1 MRISCLHSLIYSS
14 HNIGRNQIVLL
25 LSLFST
31 LSIIS
36 SLAFLIS
43 YSTMEL
49 ALFFIFLLFIFPF
62 VLLVTKT
69 RRRSSGRLPPGSL
82 GIPMIGQSLGLLRAM
97 RANTA
102 EKWIEERASKYGP
115 ISKLTLFG
123 LPTVFIHGQAANKF
137 MFTSDT
143 LNSQQP
149 QSISALLGKRNL
161 LELSGEDHKRVRGA
175 IMTFLKPEVLKQY
188 VGKMDGEVRKH
199 LEMYWQGKQKVT
211 VLPLMKTLTFNIICS
226 LLFGLEPGARRAK
239 FVLWFEQMIGGMWTV
254 PVNLPFTCFNSSI
267 RASSKIQNTVMGIIH
282 EKRLALEKQ
291 QVSPNQD
298 LITSLLS
305 IRGEDNASLLSEKEI
320 VDNVMLVM
328 TAGHDTSSVLIT
340 FIVQL
345 LGNNPVVYASI
356 LQEHEEIAKSK
367 TSGEL
372 LTWDDL
378 TKMKYTWR
386 VALEILRI
394 SPPVFGGF
402 RKTLK
407 DVEFGGYL
415 IPKGWQVFWAANMTH
430 RDESIF
436 SEPSKF
442 DPKRFENQTSVP
454 PYCYV
459 AFGAGPRI
467 CPGYEFARIETLVT
481 IHYLVTRYTWKLCCK
496 DNNFS
501 RNPMPVPTGGL
512 PIEIETKKIL

>member
-1 MRISCLHSLIYSS
+1 
-14 HNIGRNQIVLL
+14 
-25 LSLFST
+25 
-31 LSIIS
+31 
-36 SLAFLIS
+36 
-43 YSTMEL
+43 
-49 ALFFIFLLFIFPF
+49 
-62 VLLVTKT
+62 
-69 RRRSSGRLPPGSL
+69 
-82 GIPMIGQSLGLLRAM
+82 MIGQSLGLLRAM
-97 RANTA
+97 KANTA
-102 EKWIEERASKYGP
+102 EKWLEDRVTKYGP

-137 MFTSDT
+137 VFTSNV
-143 LNSQQP
+143 LGNQQP
-149 QSISALLGKRNL
+149 QSMKKLLGQRNL
-161 LELSGEDHKRVRGA
+161 FELSGEDHKRVRGA

-188 VGKMDGEVRKH
+188 VGKMDGEVSKH
-199 LEMYWQGKQKVT
+199 FEMYWQGQQKVT
-211 VLPLMKTLTFNIICS
+211 FLLLIMDILSKRYASKQELFNYSDHPEHMGVVKGIVNPICEDVMAVDWVANVDGPVVIRPGAVMRFNILNRWTLTFNIISS

-239 FVLWFEQMIGGMWTV
+239 FVLWFEQMIMGMWAA
-254 PVNLPFTCFNSSI
+254 PLNLPFTRFNNSI
-267 RASSKIQNTVMGIIH
+267 RARSKIQNMVMDIIH

-305 IRGEDNASLLSEKEI
+305 IHGEGNVELLSDKEI
-320 VDNVMLVM
+320 VDNVILVM
-328 TAGHDTSSVLIT
+328 AAGHDTSSVLLT
-340 FIVQL
+340 FMVQL
-345 LGNNPVVYASI
+345 LANDPIVYATI

-372 LTWDDL
+372 LTWEDL
-378 TKMKYTWR
+378 TNMKYTWR

-454 PYCYV
+454 SYCYV

-467 CPGYEFARIETLVT
+467 CPGYEFARIETLVA

-501 RNPMPVPTGGL
+501 GNPTPVPTGGL